1 MQSRRFPGVPAS
13 RESIALPRS
22 FFVQV
27 MPQVEDAAEL
37 KAIMCIFYLLGSREE
52 RGGFVTYGEL
62 LSQAA
67 SMLEME
73 GDTLRRSLSLA
84 VKHGAVLRSTVRVGE
99 KWEEAYFAGTESGR
113 EAVERAGRGELSFEE
128 EVGEGEQPGNI
139 YVLYEQNIGII
150 TPMIA
155 EELKEAEKL
164 YPRGWI
170 EEAFREA
177 AVLNKRSWRY
187 IARILERWATEGKD
201 SGEHRQGTKAGGADK
216 YIKGK
221 YGHRVKR

>member
-1 MQSRRFPGVPAS
+1 MQSRVPAS
-13 RESIALPRS
+13 KECVALPRS

-37 KAIMCIFYLLGSREE
+37 KAIIYVLYLLGSREG
-52 RGGFVTYGEL
+52 RGGLVTYGEL
-62 LSQAA
+62 LAQAA

-73 GDTLRRSLSLA
+73 GIALRRCLRLA
-84 VKHGAVLRSTVRVGE
+84 VKHGAVLRSTIRVGG
-99 KWEEAYFAGTESGR
+99 KWEEAYFANTESGR
-113 EAVERAGRGELSFEE
+113 EAVERAGRGALSSEE
-128 EVGEGEQPGNI
+128 ERGEGGQPGNI

-155 EELKEAEKL
+155 EELKEAEKR

-177 AVLNKRSWRY
+177 VVLNKRSWRY

-201 SGEHRQGTKAGGADK
+201 SGEHRQGTKAGGPDK

-221 YGHRVKR
+221 YGHRVQR

>member
-1 MQSRRFPGVPAS
+1 MQSRVPAD
-13 RESIALPRS
+13 RESVALPRS
-22 FFVQV
+22 FFLQV

-37 KAIMCIFYLLGSREE
+37 KAIMHVLYLLGSK
-52 RGGFVTYGEL
+52 GGGDPFVTYGEL
-62 LSQAA
+62 LAQAA

-73 GDTLRRSLSLA
+73 GDTLGSCLNLA
-84 VKHGAVLRSTVRVGE
+84 VKHGAVLRSTVRTGG
-99 KWEEAYFAGTESGR
+99 KWEEAYFANTESGR
-113 EAVERAGRGELSFEE
+113 EALERARRGELSLKEE
-128 EVGEGEQPGNI
+128 MGDGGQGGNI
-139 YVLYEQNIGII
+139 FVLYEQNIGII

-155 EELKEAEKL
+155 EELREAQKL

-187 IARILERWATEGKD
+187 IARILERWATEGKY
-201 SGEHRQGTKAGGADK
+201 SGEHRQGTKAGGPDK

>member
-1 MQSRRFPGVPAS
+1 
-13 RESIALPRS
+13 
-22 FFVQV
+22 

-128 EVGEGEQPGNI
+128 EVGEGGQPGNI

-216 YIKGK
+216 YINGK

>member
-1 MQSRRFPGVPAS
+1 MEKRVPS
-13 RESIALPRS
+13 DRECVALPRS
-22 FFVQV
+22 FFVEV

-37 KAIMCIFYLLGSREE
+37 KAMLWVLYLLGSREE
-52 RGGFVTYGEL
+52 SGGFVTYGEL

-73 GDTLRRSLSLA
+73 GNTLRRGLVLA
-84 VKHGAVLRSTVRVGE
+84 VEHGAVLRSTVRAGG
-99 KWEEAYFAGTESGR
+99 KWEEAYCANTGSGKR
-113 EAVERAGRGELSFEE
+113 AVELARRSEVSAVEE
-128 EVGEGEQPGNI
+128 DRQRPAANVF
-139 YVLYEQNIGII
+139 VLYEQNIGMI

-187 IARILERWATEGKD
+187 VARILERWATEGKD
-201 SGEHRQGTKAGGADK
+201 SGEHRQGTKAGGPDK